1 MPVKVYCSV
10 RSGSSVGYPY
20 TGSVVQMPEPIIPI
34 PTQAIRNMPLCA
46 SFTGFR
52 IWYTPK
58 SKASISMPDRMK
70 FSVCIQ
76 PNSPKAR
83 ALTGCF
89 MGLYPAC
96 QIGSRKNI
104 SANNGLQRIPQ
115 KMSILLFFV
124 LSGYG
129 HFT

>member
-10 RSGSSVGYPY
+10 LSGSSVGYPY
-20 TGSVVQMPEPIIPI
+20 TGSVVQIPEPIIPI
-34 PTQAIRNMPLCA
+34 PTQAKRNMPLCA
-46 SFTGFR
+46 SFTLLR
-52 IWYTPK
+52 ILYIPI
-58 SKASISMPDRMK
+58 SKANNSTPDRMK
-70 FSVCIQ
+70 LSVCTH